1 MCTFETRFNSSHVS
15 PVACSVHLYNVLG
28 RVFALKGKQGKSHSA
43 YMIKINCSLFLF
55 PLILLTEYMK
65 RLAIYKEN
73 MVKAKKIQDMDQG
86 SAKYGETV
94 FSDLSGCC
102 FSFYILTISCE

>member
-1 MCTFETRFNSSHVS
+1 
-15 PVACSVHLYNVLG
+15 
-28 RVFALKGKQGKSHSA
+28 
-43 YMIKINCSLFLF
+43 
-55 PLILLTEYMK
+55 MK

-86 SAKYGETV
+86 SAKYGETI

-102 FSFYILTISCE
+102 FSFYILTIGFE

>member
-1 MCTFETRFNSSHVS
+1 M
-15 PVACSVHLYNVLG
+15 
-28 RVFALKGKQGKSHSA
+28 LKGKQGKFHST
-43 YMIKINCSLFLF
+43 YMIKFNCSLFLF
-55 PLILLTEYMK
+55 PLILLTEYLK